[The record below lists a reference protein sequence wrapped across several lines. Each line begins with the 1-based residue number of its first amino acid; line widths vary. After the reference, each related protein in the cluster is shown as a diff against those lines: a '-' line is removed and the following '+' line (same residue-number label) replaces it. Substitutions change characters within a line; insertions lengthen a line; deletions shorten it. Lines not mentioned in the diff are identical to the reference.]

1 VCYSENID
9 MRVLI
14 VEDDPILL
22 KMYREKF
29 EKSDFD
35 VDTAVEGEAG
45 LFKAINDQPDF
56 IVLDLMMPKM
66 DGVQA
71 LKKLKEDV
79 RTKNI
84 PVAILTVIPQDQA
97 SGLTKELSDQIVYY
111 WMKDVV
117 KPSGVVE
124 DTKKYLLDTKND

>member
-1 VCYSENID
+1 MYIFED
-9 MRVLI
+9 FYDFK
-14 VEDDPILL
+14 VED
-22 KMYREKF
+22 F
-29 EKSDFD
+29 ELENYQSNPQ
-35 VDTAVEGEAG
+35 
-45 LFKAINDQPDF
+45 I
-56 IVLDLMMPKM
+56 
-66 DGVQA
+66 
-71 LKKLKEDV
+71 
-79 RTKNI
+79 KNI